1 MEYIVINQCTNLK
14 EKEYTKYFNQIYK
27 KTKKILKLEKKYSL
41 SIIFVDDQMIKV
53 INRDYRQLDKATDV
67 ISFAALDNAQSFE
80 LEQAEIELGDIFIS
94 IEAIERQ
101 ALEYQHSIQRE
112 ASFLF
117 THGLLHLLGYDHQK
131 KADEDVMF
139 SLQDTIL
146 NDINNK

>member
-27 KTKKILKLEKKYSL
+27 KTKKILKLDKKYSL

-146 NDINNK
+146 NDIIIK

>member
-27 KTKKILKLEKKYSL
+27 KTKKILKLDKKYSL

-131 KADEDVMF
+131 KTDEDVMF

-146 NDINNK
+146 NDIIIK

>member
-146 NDINNK
+146 NDIIIK